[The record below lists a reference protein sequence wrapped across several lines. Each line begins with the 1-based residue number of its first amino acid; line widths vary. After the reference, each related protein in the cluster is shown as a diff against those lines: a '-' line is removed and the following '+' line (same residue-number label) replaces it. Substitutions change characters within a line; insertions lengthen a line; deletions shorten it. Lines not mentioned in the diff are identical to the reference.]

1 MKSATVAQAAK
12 HFGVDPATV
21 RRWASQGCPT
31 VRKGRRGPG
40 HGAQLDLDAVA
51 TWRGRAGGSVGL
63 TPHEALQRIAVAL
76 QETIT
81 KDHVDIRAGISRED
95 AAAVLIVA
103 FERCGKTFG
112 HTYRFDEQP
121 VAIRALMR
129 VL

>member
-63 TPHEALQRIAVAL
+63 TPHEALQTDRC
-76 QETIT
+76 
-81 KDHVDIRAGISRED
+81 RASGNNHKRPCGYSRRD
-95 AAAVLIVA
+95 FAG
-103 FERCGKTFG
+103 RCGGGAHRGLRAMRQDFRS
-112 HTYRFDEQP
+112 YLP
-121 VAIRALMR
+121 IR
-129 VL
+129 